1 MFTPDK
7 KILENYAKVMIDF
20 ALGKGKGVKAGQVVY
35 LQYDSEALPLALA
48 VYKRILEKGAYP
60 MVKGIE
66 ESFQKAMYENA
77 SDDQLKF
84 FPKEYTKALVNT
96 IDHRIYLIAPTNPF
110 LLKDIDPKKV
120 MVSNSG
126 DKRLLRKWLF
136 EKEDQ
141 GKLTWTLCLYGTEGM
156 AREAGLSI
164 KDFWNEIIN
173 ACYLGSEDPILTWKR
188 TFEQINELKTKLN
201 SLPVD
206 TYHMISEKTDLYI
219 KLGEKRIWQ
228 GGGGAN
234 IPSFEIFTSPDWR
247 GVNGK
252 IFFNFPLYRYG
263 NIIKNIQLEFKN
275 GLVVKA
281 TADKNEKLLREM
293 ISQKNANKIGE
304 FSLTDKRFSKIS
316 KFMANTLYDE
326 NFGGDFGNS
335 HLAVGTS
342 YHDCYNGDVKK
353 MGEKDWESLG
363 FNESVEHCDIINTNE
378 KTVEAIFIDGS
389 KMVIYKNGNF
399 VI

>member
-1 MFTPDK
+1 MFIPDK
-7 KILENYAKVMIDF
+7 KILENYAKVLIDF
-20 ALGKGKGVKAGQVVY
+20 ALGKGKGIKEKQVVY
-35 LQYDSEALPLALA
+35 LQYDSEALQLAVA
-48 VYKRILEKGAYP
+48 VYKRILEKWAYP
-60 MVKGIE
+60 MVRGIE
-66 ESFQKAMYENA
+66 ESFQKAIFESA

-84 FPKEYTKALVNT
+84 FPKEYTKALINT
-96 IDHRIYLIAPTNPF
+96 IDHRIYLIAPTDPF
-110 LLKDIDPKKV
+110 LLKDVSPKKIITA
-120 MVSNSG
+120 NSE
-126 DKRLLRKWLF
+126 KQMLRKWLF

-164 KDFWNEIIN
+164 KAFWQEIIN
-173 ACYLGSEDPILTWKR
+173 ACYLDKENPIKTWGS
-188 TFEQINELKTKLN
+188 TFAQINDLKNKLN
-201 SLPVD
+201 KLPVD
-206 TYHMISEKTDLYI
+206 KFHMVSEKTDLYV

-228 GGGGAN
+228 GGRGAN

-263 NIIKNIQLEFKN
+263 NIIKNIQLEFKD
-275 GLVVKA
+275 GVVIRA

-293 ISQKNANKIGE
+293 IAQKNANKIGE

-342 YHDCYNGDVKK
+342 YHDCYDGDIKNMK
-353 MGEKDWESLG
+353 ESDWEKLG
-363 FNESVEHCDIINTNE
+363 FNESVEHCDIINTND
-378 KTVEAIFIDGS
+378 KTVEAILKDGS
-389 KMVIYKNGNF
+389 KKIIYKNGQF

>member
-1 MFTPDK
+1 MYVPDK

-20 ALGKGKGVKAGQVVY
+20 ALGKGKGIKEKQVVY
-35 LQYDSEALPLALA
+35 LQYDSEALPLAIA
-48 VYKRILEKGAYP
+48 VYKRILEKGAFP
-60 MVKGIE
+60 MVRGIE
-66 ESFQKAMYENA
+66 EGFQKTMFEVAN
-77 SDDQLKF
+77 DDQLKF

-96 IDHRIYLIAPTNPF
+96 IDHRIYLIAPTDPF
-110 LLKDIDPKKV
+110 LLKDINPKKIIIA
-120 MVSNSG
+120 NSE
-126 DKRLLRKWLF
+126 KQMLRKWLF

-164 KDFWNEIIN
+164 KNFWQEIIR
-173 ACYLGSEDPILTWKR
+173 ACFLDAKDPIIVWEK
-188 TFEQINELKTKLN
+188 TFKEINDLKNKLN
-201 SLPVD
+201 KLQVEKF
-206 TYHMISEKTDLYI
+206 HMISEKTDLFI

-228 GGGGAN
+228 GGRGAN

-263 NIIKNIQLEFKN
+263 NIIKDIQLEFKD
-275 GLVVKA
+275 GVVIKA
-281 TADKNEKLLREM
+281 TADKNEKLLKEM

-304 FSLTDKRFSKIS
+304 YSLTDKRFSKIS

-342 YHDCYNGDVKK
+342 YHDCYDGDVKNMK
-353 MGEKDWESLG
+353 ESDWEKLG
-363 FNESVEHCDIINTNE
+363 FNESVEHCDIINTND
-378 KTVEAIFIDGS
+378 KTVEAILKGGS
-389 KMVIYKNGNF
+389 KKIIYKNGQF
-399 VI
+399 VL